1 MYDGSALP
9 YEENVANTK
18 KAVAMAREY
27 GANVEAEI
35 GSLGKAEGAGM
46 AHENDPAT
54 YTDPS
59 LAGAVRQGYGRR
71 RPGLFLRH
79 RPRYLHRQA

>member
-35 GSLGKAEGAGM
+35 GSFSRKAEA
-46 AHENDPAT
+46 PVW
-54 YTDPS
+54 
-59 LAGAVRQGYGRR
+59 L
-71 RPGLFLRH
+71 LR
-79 RPRYLHRQA
+79 